1 MTSLHH
7 EGFENE
13 SDGKALTIDFLTKRI
28 ATKNHIARL
37 REDVVVSQAISGL
50 CESFRLKLFL
60 YAERLQNVI
69 DNTQDA
75 NDLDWRWKNMFDI
88 YEFCGYSA
96 GIFFAG
102 SLVPQVHKSYVTK
115 NMDDISYG
123 WQILLII
130 ALLMSLVYSI
140 HMNLPPVYISTF
152 LELIFMIT

>member
-1 MTSLHH
+1 MIH
-7 EGFENE
+7 F
-13 SDGKALTIDFLTKRI
+13 IF
-28 ATKNHIARL
+28 
-37 REDVVVSQAISGL
+37 
-50 CESFRLKLFL
+50 
-60 YAERLQNVI
+60 
-69 DNTQDA
+69 
-75 NDLDWRWKNMFDI
+75 KNMFDI

-115 NMDDISYG
+115 DMDDISYG

-152 LELIFMIT
+152 LELIFMIILVIMKIMYKDYNTLDKIDDTSEIEIIVEEP

>member
-1 MTSLHH
+1 MIS
-7 EGFENE
+7 F
-13 SDGKALTIDFLTKRI
+13 
-28 ATKNHIARL
+28 HI
-37 REDVVVSQAISGL
+37 Q
-50 CESFRLKLFL
+50 
-60 YAERLQNVI
+60 
-69 DNTQDA
+69 
-75 NDLDWRWKNMFDI
+75 NMFDI

-115 NMDDISYG
+115 DMDDISYG

-152 LELIFMIT
+152 LELVFMIILVIMKIMYKDYNTLDKIDDTSEIEIIIEEP

>member
-1 MTSLHH
+1 M
-7 EGFENE
+7 
-13 SDGKALTIDFLTKRI
+13 R
-28 ATKNHIARL
+28 R
-37 REDVVVSQAISGL
+37 
-50 CESFRLKLFL
+50 
-60 YAERLQNVI
+60 
-69 DNTQDA
+69 
-75 NDLDWRWKNMFDI
+75 NDLDSLDVVCLPRNKSKFDFQDDSFHIQKMFDI

-115 NMDDISYG
+115 DMDDISYG

-152 LELIFMIT
+152 LELIFMIILVIMKIMYKDYNTLDKIDDTSDIEIIIEEP

>member
-1 MTSLHH
+1 
-7 EGFENE
+7 
-13 SDGKALTIDFLTKRI
+13 
-28 ATKNHIARL
+28 
-37 REDVVVSQAISGL
+37 
-50 CESFRLKLFL
+50 
-60 YAERLQNVI
+60 
-69 DNTQDA
+69 
-75 NDLDWRWKNMFDI
+75 MFDI

-115 NMDDISYG
+115 DMDDISCG

-152 LELIFMIT
+152 LELVFMIILVIMKIMYKDYNTLDKIDDSDASAESAESAEMQKLKMII